1 MPELPEVETVV
12 RELSKQLTDK
22 NILQIKILNPKL
34 RYPIPNNLITFRGS
48 IKSIKRQAKY
58 IIISIDN
65 DQNIVIHLGMT
76 GKVLIINSHE
86 YKQDKH
92 DHLIINLDNNISI
105 VYNDTR
111 KFGLITTPE
120 LAPPSFY
127 NSAPDPFAQNFSITK
142 LKQKLSKSSSSIK
155 SCIMNNDIITG
166 VGNIYANEALF
177 KANILPTR
185 AANTLSNIEINRLIE
200 QIIVTLKEAIQ
211 AGGSSIKDY
220 RNSSGKLGYFQQ
232 QHFVYNKK
240 NTPCKICQN
249 KIEHIQQSGR
259 SSFFCSKCQK

>member
-34 RYPIPNNLITFRGS
+34 RYPIPNNLVTFCGN

-58 IIISIDN
+58 IIISLDT

-76 GKVLIINSHE
+76 GRVLIIKSHD

-105 VYNDTR
+105 IYNDTR
-111 KFGLITTPE
+111 KFGFITTPE
-120 LAPPSFY
+120 LAPPSFS
-127 NSAPDPFAQNFSITK
+127 NSAPDPFDPYFSATK
-142 LKQKLSKSSSSIK
+142 LQQKLSSSSSSIK
-155 SCIMNNDIITG
+155 SCIMNNNIITG

-177 KANILPTR
+177 KARILPTK
-185 AANTLSNIEINRLIE
+185 AANTLSIKKINKLIE
-200 QIIVTLKEAIQ
+200 QITTTLKDAIT

-232 QHFVYNKK
+232 QHFVYNRE
-240 NTPCKICQN
+240 TQPCKICQTD
-249 KIEHIQQSGR
+249 IIRIQQSGR